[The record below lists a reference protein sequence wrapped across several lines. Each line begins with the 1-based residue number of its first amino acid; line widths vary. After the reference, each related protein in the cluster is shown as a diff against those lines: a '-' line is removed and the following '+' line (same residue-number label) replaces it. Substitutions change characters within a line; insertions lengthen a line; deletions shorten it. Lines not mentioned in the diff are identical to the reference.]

1 MLKTI
6 AARLAKFFTKL
17 AYQPFTLDQVN
28 RKLIEPVPD
37 LPGYW
42 RFVNPGDMPEARFVH
57 YLHYV
62 KQLAMNVDE
71 ELLLKY
77 LAGFKDAFEKGDKAK
92 FYAYEFMLRD
102 TLQNVTPV
110 ETYYWM
116 SALLYFDDR
125 EDVSCFDHDYNQRKV
140 EYFKSLPNQTF
151 FLSTLI
157 RHLKGSGE
165 ALLADIQESLK
176 ASQIKA
182 ESYER
187 ILSGKSMKST

>member
-1 MLKTI
+1 MMKSI

-17 AYQPFTLDQVN
+17 SYQPFTLDQVN

-62 KQLAMNVDE
+62 KQLAMNIDE
-71 ELLLKY
+71 DLLLKY
-77 LAGFKDAFEKGDKAK
+77 LEGFKEAFEKGDKAK

-102 TLQNVTPV
+102 TLQHVTPV

-116 SALLYFDDR
+116 SALLYFDEQ
-125 EDVSCFDHDYNQRKV
+125 EDVSCFDHDYNSRKV
-140 EYFKSLPNQTF
+140 AYFKSLPNQTF
-151 FLSTLI
+151 FLSALI

-165 ALLADIQESLK
+165 VLLEDIQESLR
-176 ASQIKA
+176 ASQVKA
-182 ESYER
+182 DAYER
-187 ILSGKSMKST
+187 ILSERSTRSS